1 MKEKIKKSILVTF
14 ETCMR
19 ELYGKIELEHVQD
32 PRSWEQISKVAVIVD
47 DYVKIKD
54 IFTLIGIHTNKSQD

>member
-1 MKEKIKKSILVTF
+1 MKEKTKKSILATF

-19 ELYGKIELEHVQD
+19 ELYDKIELEHVQD

-54 IFTLIGIHTNKSQD
+54 IFALIGIHTNKSQD

>member
-14 ETCMR
+14 QTCMR

-32 PRSWEQISKVAVIVD
+32 PRSWEQISKVAFIVD

-54 IFTLIGIHTNKSQD
+54 IFTLIGIYTNKSQD